1 MKRGSIWTIII
12 IAQML
17 IIMQLT
23 PEQRRFIGIWI
34 KEGIPKKVIAITF
47 SCSRVTVWYWSVQDL
62 RTRFNIRN
70 NYKSKITIEAEI
82 TILFL
87 RSLGYGCA
95 RIKQRLYSAPE
106 IEINKAEIFIQ
117 GLVVSRQT
125 VYNVLKKHKLNGYS
139 QKRKKA
145 WKFFRAKYANELWQL
160 DMKEFK
166 FEGKKYYFVVCI
178 DDYSRFL
185 LVLKLLNHCP
195 TTKEIASLLENL
207 GNKPEKILVDNGGQF
222 RDQWRIWCKE
232 QEIEAVFAHPY
243 YPQDKGKIERTN
255 RNISEELVNIIIIFH
270 KLLSNGEIGGW
281 INWFNKKRY
290 SHGVKD
296 YPANLYV
303 KN

>member
-1 MKRGSIWTIII
+1 MGNRK

-34 KEGIPKKVIAITF
+34 KQGIPIKVIAVTL
-47 SCSRVTVWYWSVQDL
+47 SCSRVTVWYWSIQDL

-70 NYKSKITIEAEI
+70 NYKSKITIEVEI

-95 RIKQRLYSAPE
+95 RIKQRLESAPE
-106 IEINKAEIFIQ
+106 IELNKTEVFVQ
-117 GLVVSRQT
+117 GLIISRQT

-139 QKRKKA
+139 RKNKKA

-160 DMKEFK
+160 DLKEFK

-195 TTKEIASLLENL
+195 TTKEITSLLENL
-207 GNKPEKILVDNGGQF
+207 NNKPEKILSDNGSQF
-222 RDQWRIWCKE
+222 REQWKDWCRE
-232 QEIEAVFAHPY
+232 SNVEAIFAHPY

-255 RNISEELVNIIIIFH
+255 RNIAEEVVNIIMIFH
-270 KLLSNGEIGGW
+270 KLLNNQEIESW
-281 INWFNKKRY
+281 IKWFNEKRKNL
-290 SHGVKD
+290 GIQD

-303 KN
+303 KY